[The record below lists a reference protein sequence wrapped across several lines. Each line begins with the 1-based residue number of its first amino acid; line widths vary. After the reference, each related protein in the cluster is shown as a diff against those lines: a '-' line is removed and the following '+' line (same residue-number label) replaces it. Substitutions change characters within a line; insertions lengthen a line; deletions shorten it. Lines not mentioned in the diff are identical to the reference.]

1 MSSIDLAMQIAVRH
15 HQAGEFQQAEA
26 IYRQVLAT
34 QPTHIAA
41 LHFLGLIAQ
50 QSGHA
55 DGIELMRYAI
65 AAGGDDP
72 NLHNNLGNALLSW
85 GKIDEAIIHC
95 RRAIELQ
102 PDFSEAIDNLGC
114 ALRAN
119 GQLDEAIACFRQAIS
134 LQPNSPAPH
143 LHLAMAL
150 LLLCRWEEGWR
161 EYEWRRRLP
170 EYPKAWDAL
179 PQPQWDGSPLAGRR
193 IILYAE
199 QGFGDTIQFLRFVPL
214 VQKRGGKV
222 LLFVQPELHPLLEG
236 ENSFGA
242 ELLNRTRPQ
251 DPPAAQFVT
260 HLPLLSLP
268 LVLGKLDPPA
278 SPDLP
283 RPPYIRSNPAL
294 VDRWQIN
301 SKSLKVGLAWAG
313 RPKNTNDRH
322 RSIPLPIFA
331 PLAHAGI
338 EFHSL
343 QLNAPSVAAP
353 MPIIDRTSDIHDF
366 ADTAAL
372 IDQLDLVVTVDTA
385 VAHLAGA
392 MGKKTWLL
400 LPFKPDFRWRLDRDD
415 TPWYPTMRLFRQLRP
430 GDWQEPI
437 TRLAH
442 ELHQLAST
450 PI

>member
-1 MSSIDLAMQIAVRH
+1 MTSIDRAMQIAVRH
-15 HQAGEFQQAEA
+15 HQAGELQQAEA
-26 IYRQVLAT
+26 VYRQVLAT
-34 QPTHIAA
+34 QPTHITA

-55 DGIELMRYAI
+55 DGIDLMRHAI

-85 GKIDEAIIHC
+85 GKWNEAIESC
-95 RRAIELQ
+95 RRAITLQ
-102 PDFSEAIDNLGC
+102 PNFPEAIDNLGC
-114 ALRAN
+114 ALRAIGN
-119 GQLDEAIACFRQAIS
+119 LDEAISCFRQAIT

-150 LLLCRWEEGWR
+150 LLLCQWEEGWR

-199 QGFGDTIQFLRFVPL
+199 QGLGDTIQFLRFIPL
-214 VQKRGGKV
+214 VQKRGGQV
-222 LLFVQPELHPLLEG
+222 LLFVQPELHRLLEG

-242 ELLNRTRPQ
+242 ELLHRARPQ
-251 DPPAAQFVT
+251 DPPTAQFDT

-268 LVLGKLDPPA
+268 LVLNESAPA
-278 SPDLP
+278 ASTDLP
-283 RPPYIRSNPAL
+283 QPPYIRPKPAL
-294 VDRWQIN
+294 TEQWQI
-301 SKSLKVGLAWAG
+301 KSAALKVGLTWAG
-313 RPKNTNDRH
+313 RPKHTNDRH
-322 RSIPLPIFA
+322 RSIPLAMFA
-331 PLAHAGI
+331 PLAHNGI
-338 EFHSL
+338 EFYSL
-343 QLNAPSVAAP
+343 QLNAPPAPAP
-353 MPIIDRTSDIHDF
+353 MPMIDRTAEFQDF
-366 ADTAAL
+366 ADTSAL
-372 IDQLDLVVTVDTA
+372 IEQMDLVVTVDTA

-415 TPWYPTMRLFRQLRP
+415 TPWYPTMRLFRQPRP
-430 GDWQEPI
+430 GDWNEPI
-437 TRLAH
+437 SRLAR
-442 ELHQLAST
+442 ELHRLAVK
-450 PI
+450 